1 VVPAGGEGVG
11 QAAEMES
18 MLALAENVYV
28 NLLRPGFEPSVLGLR
43 VKYSTAVPL
52 PLAMKTSIQV

>member
-1 VVPAGGEGVG
+1 MVPAGGEGVG